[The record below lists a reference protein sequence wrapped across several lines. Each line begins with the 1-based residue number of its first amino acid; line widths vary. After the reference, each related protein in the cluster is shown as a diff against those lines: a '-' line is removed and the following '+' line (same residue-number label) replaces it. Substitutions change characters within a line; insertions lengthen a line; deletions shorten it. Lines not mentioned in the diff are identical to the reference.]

1 LRRIRKHR
9 IALAVI
15 SAANFIFFFPVIFMA
30 RVVSP
35 NDVFYSYDPWAS
47 ARSFDIQNWL
57 LNDPPTSYYTL
68 MSLMKSGHAFAWNPF
83 IASGI
88 PGWGSS
94 AAAVLSPFIAI
105 PTLILPLAWVYTAI
119 IFLKLNVAFFF
130 AYLWLREERLGKRS
144 AALGAIVFAASG
156 AFAVRWL
163 WQVTNATALY
173 PALLWIVC
181 RIARGRRVPFGV
193 IALIAL
199 AYALAGFPATM
210 AYGAYLA
217 AAYFVFLCVRE
228 RRLPIRAVAAATLA
242 VALAILI
249 ASPSLV
255 PFIQFIRRTG
265 YLGIRSTMSSNAFPA
280 HHALSFLQP
289 DRIGNPAYHNWNGD
303 RSLPVNNYVEAT
315 IYLGIL
321 TLPLIALSILSGRA
335 RNRWYWLAM
344 LLVLAAGMFGV
355 PGISNAL
362 GWLPGIRYSPLTR
375 LQLVLPV
382 AAAYL
387 AAAGALVIARRRYAN
402 AIAMT
407 IALLIAADLCVFA
420 GRFHPY
426 LRPQETKVP
435 SSPAIAY
442 LQAQPKPFRIAP
454 FFAYMWPNSSEL
466 FALEDVRS
474 HFSSEAAY
482 RRMLQRV
489 DPSSWTGM
497 STVITF
503 NSLHFD
509 FADPFIALLGIRYF
523 IEQRNIDIIRWKVF
537 EATVPGVTELKDS
550 NVVMKPGD
558 VLERTIRVD
567 AEPFW
572 AIELPATME
581 SAAGATPRL
590 MVTLRKNGADV
601 FTRAFTPEDLS
612 ALGKVYIPLHPYARL
627 GESVTLRVEAFAMK
641 AVLLRGAQ
649 TVAGDA
655 PIFYGRVT
663 KPLIFDRELPDA
675 RLYLNVAELPR
686 FYAVPR
692 VRRMSEDEFFAAKS
706 LSFADEA
713 IVTDAHAPL
722 PATSPANVRLV
733 RASESEHELVASGSA
748 PFFIASSEKLTPE
761 LRVRVD
767 GREVTPVATNVLFA
781 GVAVPAGEHR
791 IVFARRIGGG
801 WWWTA
806 ALAALVAI
814 VLSAFDAWRYRSSAT
829 MMI

>member
-9 IALAVI
+9 FALAAI
-15 SAANFIFFFPVIFMA
+15 AAANFIFFFPVLFMA

-105 PTLILPLAWVYTAI
+105 PTLLLPLAWVYTGI
-119 IFLKLNVAFFF
+119 IFLKLNTAFWF
-130 AYLWLREERLGKRS
+130 AYLWLREERLGRRG
-144 AALGAIVFAASG
+144 AAVGAIVFAASG

-163 WQVTNATALY
+163 WQVTNATVLY

-181 RIARGRRVPFGV
+181 RIVRGKRVPFGV

-199 AYALAGFPATM
+199 AYALAGFPSTM
-210 AYGAYLA
+210 AYGAYVA
-217 AAYFVFLCVRE
+217 TAYFIFLCVRE
-228 RRLPIRAVAAATLA
+228 RRMPLRSVAAAALA
-242 VALAILI
+242 VALALLI

-265 YLGIRSTMSSNAFPA
+265 YLDMRATMSSNSFPA
-280 HHALSFLQP
+280 HHMLSFLEP
-289 DRIGNPAYHNWNGD
+289 DRLGNPAYHNWNGD
-303 RSLPVNNYVEAT
+303 RALPVNNYVEAT
-315 IYLGIL
+315 IYLGIVA
-321 TLPLIALSILSGRA
+321 LPLIALSPFSRRA
-335 RNRWYWLAM
+335 RRRWYWLAV
-344 LLVLAAGMFGV
+344 LLVVAAGMFGAPV
-355 PGISNAL
+355 IGRLLAA
-362 GWLPGIRYSPLTR
+362 LPGIRYSPLTR
-375 LQLVLPV
+375 LQVVLPV

-387 AAAGALVIARRRYAN
+387 AAAGTLVVARRRFAG

-407 IALLIAADLCVFA
+407 LALLAAADLTVFA

-426 LRPQETKVP
+426 LRPQDTKVP

-454 FFAYMWPNSSEL
+454 FFAWMWPNASEL

-482 RRMLQRV
+482 RKMLLRV
-489 DPSSWTGM
+489 DPSSWSGT

-503 NSLHFD
+503 NSLNFD
-509 FADPFIALLGIRYF
+509 FADPFLALLGVRYF
-523 IEQRNIDIIRWKVF
+523 VEQHAIDIIRWKVF
-537 EATVPGVTELKDS
+537 EATVPGVAEVKFS
-550 NVVMKPGD
+550 NVEMKPGD

-572 AIELPATME
+572 AIELPATMD

-590 MVTLRKNGADV
+590 MVSLRKNGAEV
-601 FTRAFTPEDLS
+601 YTRAFTPEDMS
-612 ALGKVYIPLHPYARL
+612 ALGKVYIPLQPYARL

-641 AVLLRGAQ
+641 ATLLRGAP

-663 KPLIFDRELPDA
+663 KPVIFDRELPDA

-686 FYAVPR
+686 FHAVSR
-692 VRRMSEDEFFAAKS
+692 VRRMSEAELIAGKS
-706 LSFADEA
+706 LTFADEA
-713 IVTDAHAPL
+713 FITDPHAAL
-722 PATSPANVRLV
+722 PPASPANVRLV
-733 RASESEHELVASGSA
+733 KTSDSKQELVANGNA

-761 LRVRVD
+761 LRVTID
-767 GREVTPVATNVLFA
+767 GRDAEPIATNILFA

-791 IVFARRIGGG
+791 VVFSRQIGGR
-801 WWWTA
+801 WWWVAGFA
-806 ALAALVAI
+806 ALLVAL
-814 VLSAFDAWRYRSSAT
+814 LSFSLREKVPRSGG
-829 MMI
+829 

>member
-1 LRRIRKHR
+1 MRRLRKHR

-15 SAANFIFFFPVIFMA
+15 GAANFIFFFPVIFMA

-35 NDVFYSYDPWAS
+35 NDVFYSYDPWSA
-47 ARSFDIQNWL
+47 ARSLDIQNWL

-105 PTLILPLAWVYTAI
+105 PTLLLPLAWVYTAI
-119 IFLKLNVAFFF
+119 IFLKLNVAFLFT
-130 AYLWLREERLGKRS
+130 YLWLREERLGKRG
-144 AALGAIVFAASG
+144 AAIGAIVFAASG

-193 IALIAL
+193 VALIAL

-210 AYGAYLA
+210 AYGAYIA
-217 AAYFVFLCVRE
+217 FAYFVFLCIRE
-228 RRLPIRAVAAATLA
+228 RRFPLRAVVSAAIA
-242 VALAILI
+242 VALAVVI
-249 ASPSLV
+249 ASPSLI

-265 YLGIRSTMSSNAFPA
+265 YLNIRSTMSSATFPA
-280 HHALSFLQP
+280 HHALAFLQP
-289 DRIGNPAYHNWNGD
+289 DRIGNPADHNWNGD

-321 TLPLIALSILSGRA
+321 TLPLIALAIVSRRA
-335 RNRWYWLAM
+335 RRRWFWLAT
-344 LLVLAAGMFGV
+344 LLVVVAGMFGV
-355 PGISNAL
+355 PGIAHVL
-362 GWLPGIRYSPLTR
+362 GVLPGIRYSPLTR

-387 AAAGALVIARRRYAN
+387 AAAGTLVIARRRYAN
-402 AIAMT
+402 AIALT

-426 LRPQETKVP
+426 LRPHDTKVP
-435 SSPAIAY
+435 SSPTIAY

-454 FFAYMWPNSSEL
+454 FFAYLWPNSSEL

-482 RRMLQRV
+482 RRMMQRI
-489 DPSSWTGM
+489 DPSSWTGT

-503 NSLHFD
+503 NSLNFN
-509 FADPFIALLGIRYF
+509 FADPFVSLLGIRYF
-523 IEQRNIDIIRWKVF
+523 VEQRNIDIIRWKIF
-537 EATVPGVTELKDS
+537 EATQPGVTELKDS

-558 VLERTIRVD
+558 VLERTIHVD

-581 SAAGATPRL
+581 SPAGATPRL

-601 FTRAFTPEDLS
+601 FTRAFTPEDLA
-612 ALGKVYIPLHPYARL
+612 ALGKVYVPLRPYARL

-641 AVLLRGAQ
+641 AVLLRGAT

-663 KPLIFDRELPDA
+663 KPVIFDRELPDA
-675 RLYLNVAELPR
+675 RLFVNVAELPR

-692 VRRMSEDEFFAAKS
+692 VRRMSEEEFFAATS

-713 IVTDAHAPL
+713 VITDAHAPM
-722 PATSPANVRLV
+722 PAASPANVRLARV
-733 RASESEHELVASGSA
+733 SEGEQELVASGAA

-801 WWWTA
+801 WWWAAGFA
-806 ALAALVAI
+806 ALIALALSVATR
-814 VLSAFDAWRYRSSAT
+814 V
-829 MMI
+829 

>member
-9 IALAVI
+9 FALAAI
-15 SAANFIFFFPVIFMA
+15 AAANFIFFFPVIFMA

-47 ARSFDIQNWL
+47 ARTLDIQNWL

-94 AAAVLSPFIAI
+94 AAAVLSPFVAI
-105 PTLILPLAWVYTAI
+105 PTLLLPLAWVYTAI
-119 IFLKLNVAFFF
+119 IFLKLNTAFWFT
-130 AYLWLREERLGKRS
+130 YLWLREERLGRRG
-144 AALGAIVFAASG
+144 AAVGAIVFAASG

-163 WQVTNATALY
+163 WQVTNATVLY

-210 AYGAYLA
+210 AYGAYIA
-217 AAYFVFLCVRE
+217 AAYFLFLCIRE
-228 RRLPIRAVAAATLA
+228 GRVAMRPLIATTIA

-249 ASPSLV
+249 ASPSLI

-265 YLGIRSTMSSNAFPA
+265 YLGMRATMSSNTFPA

-289 DRIGNPAYHNWNGD
+289 DRLGNPAYHNWNGD
-303 RSLPVNNYVEAT
+303 RALPVNNYVEAT
-315 IYLGIL
+315 VYLGIL
-321 TLPLIALSILSGRA
+321 TLPLIALALFSGRA
-335 RNRWYWLAM
+335 RHRWFWLAL
-344 LLVLAAGMFGV
+344 LLVIGAAMFGV
-355 PGISNAL
+355 PLIARAIAM
-362 GWLPGIRYSPLTR
+362 LPGVRYSPLTR
-375 LQLVLPV
+375 LQLVLPI

-387 AAAGALVIARRRYAN
+387 AAAGTLVVARRRFAG

-407 IALLIAADLCVFA
+407 LALLIAVDLAVFA

-426 LRPQETKVP
+426 LRPSVTKVP

-442 LQAQPKPFRIAP
+442 LQAQPGPFRIAP
-454 FFAYMWPNSSEL
+454 FFGYMWPNSSEL

-474 HFSSEAAY
+474 HFSSEASY

-489 DPSSWTGM
+489 DPSSWSGT

-509 FADPFIALLGIRYF
+509 FADPFLSLLGIRYF
-523 IEQRNIDIIRWKVF
+523 VEQHAIDIIRWKVF
-537 EATVPGVTELKDS
+537 EATVPGVTEMKDS

-567 AEPFW
+567 ADPFW
-572 AIELPATME
+572 AIELPATMD

-590 MVTLRKNGADV
+590 IVTLRKDGEDV
-601 FTRAFTPEDLS
+601 YARSFTPEDMR
-612 ALGKVYIPLHPYARL
+612 ALGKVYIPLRPYARL

-641 AVLLRGAQ
+641 AVLLRGAP
-649 TVAGDA
+649 TVKGDA
-655 PIFYGRVT
+655 PIFYGRVM

-675 RLYLNVAELPR
+675 RLYVNVAELPR
-686 FYAVPR
+686 FHAVTR
-692 VRRMSEDEFFAAKS
+692 VRRMTEEEFFATKQFD
-706 LSFADEA
+706 FAEEA
-713 IVTDAHAPL
+713 AITDFRPPL
-722 PATSPANVRLV
+722 PAVSPATVRIV
-733 RASESEHELVASGSA
+733 KTGDSQHELIATGAA

-761 LRVRVD
+761 LRVTID
-767 GREVTPVATNVLFA
+767 GHDATPIATNVLFA
-781 GVAVPAGEHR
+781 GVEVPAGEHR
-791 IVFARRIGGG
+791 VVFARRIGGG
-801 WWWTA
+801 WWGWA
-806 ALAALVAI
+806 GVGAMLML
-814 VLSAFDAWRYRSSAT
+814 VLSVADVRRAS
-829 MMI
+829 